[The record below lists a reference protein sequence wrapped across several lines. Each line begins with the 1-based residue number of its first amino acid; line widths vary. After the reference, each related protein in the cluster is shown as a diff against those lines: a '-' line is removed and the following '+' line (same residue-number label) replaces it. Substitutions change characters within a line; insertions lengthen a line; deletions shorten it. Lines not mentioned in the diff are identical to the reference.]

1 MSIDYYIQSPDKV
14 YKMKN
19 LITTLTQTTMP
30 TTIQTIEFYLKASN
44 RFGVVTDGVTY
55 IATALR
61 SNNRIPRDSVLLTS
75 STAWGAFSP
84 KNLHSAHPQLQK
96 LIVNLQILK
105 YNKAFIR
112 GYEVPAIISKL
123 REDIK
128 DSILNGDVDGDIVAQ
143 PSTCALV
150 VDVTM

>member
-1 MSIDYYIQSPDKV
+1 MV

-30 TTIQTIEFYLKASN
+30 TTIQTIEFYLEASN
-44 RFGVVTDGVTY
+44 RGIVTDGVTY

-61 SNNRIPRDSVLLTS
+61 SNNRIPRDSVFLTS

-84 KNLHSAHPQLQK
+84 KNLHSAHPQLQR

-105 YNKAFIR
+105 YNKANVR

-123 REDIK
+123 KEDIK
-128 DSILNGDVDGDIVAQ
+128 DSILNGDVDGDIVTQ